1 MNNSQPNNNRNSS
14 AAIRT
19 AIIFG
24 ACVLGIIILTQ
35 IQPIKNV
42 LSWFLDMLFPVF
54 LGVVLAYIVSP
65 FTTLMENWFYR
76 IFKLKKEVSRKKF
89 ARGLS
94 VTLSVVALILVIVLL
109 IFLIIPEFLQ
119 SLKKLIDSAPSFYDT
134 AVDWFEDIQESDSVV
149 LHNIGEYANSALDTA
164 FKWISG
170 ELGSAV
176 SRVIESVIL
185 VVSFL
190 VDFLVALVVFVYAL
204 LEKHKFIAQSKKL
217 LFAIFKPNRAN
228 DILHIL
234 RYSNEVFGKFILGKL
249 ITSSVVGVLTFLFMS
264 IMGMPYAL
272 LSAGIIAITN
282 VIPFFGPFIGG
293 IPTGLIVLLSD
304 WQQGIIYAVFLLVL
318 QQIEGNIIEPMV
330 MADQTGLSKFW
341 IVFSILLC
349 GGLFGI
355 AGMLFAVPV
364 FAVMFYAIK
373 LAVDRSLT
381 KKNLPTTASAYSKAG
396 GIDPSTNQLLPIPQ
410 RTPHKKF
417 STALNEWRAKLR
429 KKGSDDNEDNKD

>member
-1 MNNSQPNNNRNSS
+1 MNNSQPNNKTS
-14 AAIRT
+14 AAART

-24 ACVLGIIILTQ
+24 ACILGILILTQ

-42 LSWFLDMLFPVF
+42 LGWIFDMLFPVF

-65 FTTLMENWFYR
+65 FTSLMERWLYR
-76 IFKLKKEVSRKKF
+76 SIKVKKESSRKKVS
-89 ARGLS
+89 RGLS

-119 SLKKLIDSAPSFYDT
+119 SLKKLIDSAPDFYDT
-134 AVDWFEDIQESDSVV
+134 AVAWFEDIQESDNPV

-170 ELGSAV
+170 ELGGAV

-190 VDFLVALVVFVYAL
+190 FDFIVALVVFVYAL
-204 LEKHKFIAQSKKL
+204 LEKHKFVAQIKKL
-217 LFAIFKPNRAN
+217 MFAIFKPHRAN

-234 RYSNEVFGKFILGKL
+234 RYSNEVFGKFVLGKL
-249 ITSSVVGVLTFLFMS
+249 ITSTVVGILTFLFMS

-293 IPTGLIVLLSD
+293 IPTALIVLLSD
-304 WQQGIIYAVFLLVL
+304 WQQGIIYGIFLIAL

-349 GGLFGI
+349 GGIFGI

-381 KKNLPTTASAYSKAG
+381 RKNLPTSASAYSKAG
-396 GIDPSTNQLLPIPQ
+396 GIDLETNQLLPIPE
-410 RTPHKKF
+410 RAPHKKF
-417 STALNEWRAKLR
+417 STALKEWREKLR
-429 KKGSDDNEDNKD
+429 KKGPKDNNE